1 MPEKKKQIW
10 LDSRGK
16 EVPAEYVPE
25 LDKLRDAMVRKL
37 HKKAGKIEDAITA
50 FKVEVVKE
58 IKQYLD
64 KVAQVKKVREN
75 WKGNITLDTFD
86 GSLRIERNMDDTIG
100 FDEKLSLV
108 KTMIDKWFMSKLS
121 GMDDSVSKIIT
132 QAFNVDKKGR
142 INTAM
147 LMRLFHL
154 DITDSE
160 WKKAMQLLK
169 ESMTVTNTRQYI
181 NFRKKVDTSTGEEY
195 VNICLNFNNATEGKK
210 VDD

>member
-1 MPEKKKQIW
+1 MAEKKKQIW

-16 EVPAEYVPE
+16 EVPAEYVPA
-25 LDKLRDAMVRKL
+25 LDKKRDAMVKKL
-37 HKKAGKIEDAITA
+37 HKRALKIEEIITA
-50 FKVEVVKE
+50 FKVETVSG
-58 IKQYLD
+58 IKNYLD
-64 KVAQVKKVREN
+64 EVAKVKKVREN

-121 GMDDSVSKIIT
+121 GIEDSISKIIT

-169 ESMTVTNTRQYI
+169 ESITITSTREYI
-181 NFRKKVDTSTGEEY
+181 KFRKKTKTSTGEEY
-195 VNICLNFNNATEGKK
+195 QNICLDFNNASEGKQN
-210 VDD
+210 D